1 MDPRTALSEGFAGH
15 RVLVLGDVMLD
26 KYLFAHAERMS
37 TEAPLP
43 IFEILSMDCRPGG
56 AGNVAANVASLG
68 AEVRLAGLMGCDEDG
83 GRLRGVLTD
92 LGVDIDW
99 VVADP
104 SRPTTTKSRL
114 IAQGKQVV
122 RFDHEVRT
130 EPGDHGGIGGGGGDP
145 LERLRADL
153 EALVDWAEVCVV
165 SDYAKGV
172 VSSDLCRS
180 LLAAAAKRGRAVV
193 VDPKGADYGKY
204 AGADVLTPNLA
215 EALLACRRFETP
227 RTEEEILA
235 LGWELLSSCR
245 ARAVLITRGAGGM
258 SLITGERGEP
268 ECRHIPTRTQ
278 EVYDVTGA
286 GDTVA
291 AVLAL
296 GLAAGHPL
304 ELAADLANHAAGVVV
319 KKLGTALVT
328 PAELL
333 ASYAS
338 RNGS

>member
-1 MDPRTALSEGFAGH
+1 MSQGFAGR

-37 TEAPLP
+37 SEAPLP
-43 IFEILSMDCRPGG
+43 IFEILDIDCRPGG
-56 AGNVAANVASLG
+56 AGNVAANAASLG
-68 AEVRLAGLMGCDEDG
+68 AEVRLAGVTGCDEDG
-83 GRLRGVLTD
+83 GRLHAVLKE
-92 LGVDIDW
+92 LGVDTGW

-130 EPGDHGGIGGGGGDP
+130 EPDGHGS
-145 LERLRADL
+145 ERLRADL
-153 EALVDWAEVCVV
+153 EALVEWAEVCVV

-172 VSSDLCRS
+172 VGADLCRS
-180 LLAAAAKRGRAVV
+180 LIAAAGRLGRAVV

-204 AGADVLTPNLA
+204 AGADVLTPNLS
-215 EALLACRRFETP
+215 EALLACRRFEP
-227 RTEEEILA
+227 PKTEEEVLE
-235 LGWELLSSCR
+235 LGLELLSSCR
-245 ARAVLITRGAGGM
+245 AGAVLITRGPGGM
-258 SLITGERGEP
+258 SLVSADRQ
-268 ECRHIPTRTQ
+268 CRHIPTRTQ

-319 KKLGTALVT
+319 KKLGTALVN
-328 PAELL
+328 PAELR
-333 ASYAS
+333 ASY
-338 RNGS
+338 GV

>member
-1 MDPRTALSEGFAGH
+1 LSEGFAGR

-92 LGVDIDW
+92 LGVDIGW
-99 VVADP
+99 VIADP

-114 IAQGKQVV
+114 IAQGKQVA

-130 EPGDHGGIGGGGGDP
+130 EPDGDA

-153 EALVDWAEVCVV
+153 EALVDWAEVCIV

-172 VSSDLCRS
+172 VSSELCRS
-180 LLAAAAKRGRAVV
+180 LIAAAARCGRAVV

-227 RTEEEILA
+227 RTEEEIFT
-235 LGWELLSSCR
+235 LGWELLSACR

-258 SLITGERGEP
+258 SLVTADRGDHGERQ
-268 ECRHIPTRTQ
+268 CRHIPTRTQ

-328 PAELL
+328 PAELR

>member
-1 MDPRTALSEGFAGH
+1 MDPRAALNGGFAGR

-37 TEAPLP
+37 SEAPLP
-43 IFEILSMDCRPGG
+43 IFEVQGIDCRPGG
-56 AGNVAANVASLG
+56 AGNVAANLASLG
-68 AEVRLAGLMGCDEDG
+68 AEVRLAGLVGCDEDG
-83 GRLRGVLTD
+83 GRLLAALAERGVDT
-92 LGVDIDW
+92 GWI
-99 VVADP
+99 VADP

-122 RFDHEVRT
+122 RFDHEVRA
-130 EPGDHGGIGGGGGDP
+130 EPRGEG
-145 LERLRADL
+145 LERLRGDL
-153 EALVDWAEVCVV
+153 EALVEWAEVCVV

-172 VSSDLCRS
+172 VGGELCRS
-180 LLAAAAKRGRAVV
+180 CIAAAARRGRAVV

-215 EALLACRRFETP
+215 EALLACRRIEP
-227 RTEEEILA
+227 PQTEEEILE
-235 LGWELLSSCR
+235 LGSELLSACR

-258 SLITGERGEP
+258 SLVTRENG
-268 ECRHIPTRTQ
+268 CLHLPTRTQ

-286 GDTVA
+286 GDTVV

-304 ELAADLANHAAGVVV
+304 ELVADLANHAAGLVV
-319 KKLGTALVT
+319 KKLGTAQVT
-328 PAELL
+328 PAELR
-333 ASYAS
+333 ASY
-338 RNGS
+338 GLEEP